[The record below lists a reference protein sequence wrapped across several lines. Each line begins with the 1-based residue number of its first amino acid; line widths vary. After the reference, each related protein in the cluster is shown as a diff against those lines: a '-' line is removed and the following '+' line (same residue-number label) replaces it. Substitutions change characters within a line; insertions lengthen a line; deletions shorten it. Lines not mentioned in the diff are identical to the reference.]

1 MAAAVLLLNNYRDLA
16 ADATAGRH
24 TLAAM
29 LGPSGARGLY
39 ALLMTLP
46 LVVPL
51 WLALRS
57 GSSLV
62 AVTTVVMA
70 PLVLSLIVRMRRR
83 QGPALNPVLGQTA
96 LSQLAFA
103 LLLAGTLLL

>member
-1 MAAAVLLLNNYRDLA
+1 MRPRVVTRWPPYSDRPARAGCMPMLLL
-16 ADATAGRH
+16 
-24 TLAAM
+24 
-29 LGPSGARGLY
+29 
-39 ALLMTLP
+39 LP
-46 LVVPL
+46 LALPP

-57 GSSLV
+57 GSGLV
-62 AVTTVVMA
+62 ALTTLVMA

-96 LSQLAFA
+96 LSQLAFG